1 MHQFSITSSCN
12 EQSSF
17 SRNSRF
23 SFPGLNGIIISI
35 EKGRITIKFLGA
47 LYGPFFSIHN
57 WQLAFSVSGLV
68 TDFSLILLEC
78 LLSVDNAVVLAA
90 QTEQLKAES
99 DRKKALMYGMGG
111 AYLFRFIAIGLGTYL
126 LQFWPIKALG
136 ALYLVWMSASYF
148 YAVRHPKSSTDKK
161 AKRAHGL
168 WGTVFQIESLDIV
181 FSVDSILAALAV
193 SSNPVIVL
201 IGGCLGI
208 LAMRIVAQVITTFID
223 RVPELETAAYVLVG
237 LIAIKLGLSLPMI
250 NVKTPDWLF
259 SISVVLIFIWAGW
272 RHAVHAKHHRSMYTK
287 PKA

>member
-1 MHQFSITSSCN
+1 M
-12 EQSSF
+12 
-17 SRNSRF
+17 
-23 SFPGLNGIIISI
+23 
-35 EKGRITIKFLGA
+35 
-47 LYGPFFSIHN
+47 HN

-68 TDFSLILLEC
+68 TIFSLILLEC
-78 LLSVDNAVVLAA
+78 MLSVDNAVVLAA

-148 YAVRHPKSSTDKK
+148 YAVRHPKSNTGKK

-193 SSNPVIVL
+193 SNNPVIVL

-208 LAMRIVAQVITTFID
+208 LAITTFID

-250 NVKTPDWLF
+250 DVKTPDWLF
-259 SISVVLIFIWAGW
+259 SILVVLIFIWAGW
-272 RHAVHAKHHRSMYTK
+272 RHAVHAKHHHSMYTK